1 MLRYTVILFI
11 LISICFSLPAQEE
24 TSIESLTNQLEQ
36 IENNPVKKAEI
47 LNKLGYAYWNKQQYT
62 KAISSFEAS
71 IQINQELKNNNAI
84 KTLYYNIGL
93 IYSEENKY
101 NLALEAFEKGLQNAR
116 NLKQK
121 HGIYNGLINK
131 ASSLQLLENYTEAS
145 ELLQE
150 ALSLAKEM
158 NDLKKTRTVYG
169 MLAEGYEA
177 AGNSQE
183 AMKYFDLFS
192 TIDKHI
198 KAEEIK
204 EITAQSK
211 EEVEKA
217 KAEKTAREKELDKT
231 TSQLA
236 VTKDSLKKTEE
247 LVLKKQL
254 ELQLKA
260 AQEKRLQEQLK
271 NERLIRYGLVSFA
284 VFVLLFVFIIYSQFR
299 QKKKANQKLAESN
312 RQINQQKEEIEQQR
326 DLANKQKQKITD
338 SIQYARRIQ
347 TALLPPENYISRVLP
362 EHFVFFK
369 PRDIVS
375 GDFYWLT
382 SKDEKVIF
390 AAADCT
396 GHGVPGAFMSM
407 LGIAFLNEIVNKI
420 TENEHIYSLQ
430 ANEILNQL
438 RSYVIESL
446 RQTGKKDEAKDGID
460 IAICILDL
468 KSNKLQ
474 YAGAHNPLI
483 IIREHQI
490 LQIKADRMPVSF
502 RKNAKESFTNHE
514 IEIKPEDRIY
524 MYSDGFP
531 DQIGGKKGMKYMS
544 RKFKELLLSIHRED
558 FTKQK
563 EILEQTFTEWK
574 GDYAQLD
581 DILVAAFKPR
591 IKKPVPPEREH
602 YDFSDKTILIAE
614 DTEMNFIF
622 LKEALKNTGATIL
635 WAKDGEEAIK
645 ISEKEDQI
653 DLILM
658 DINMPGLDGFETT
671 KRIKSRHSIP
681 VIAQTAL
688 SIDDA
693 DKKAKEVGCDDFILK
708 PIRLKA
714 FLETLNTYLK

>member
-1 MLRYTVILFI
+1 MLRYLILLLYFF
-11 LISICFSLPAQEE
+11 SICFPLHSQEE
-24 TSIESLTNQLEQ
+24 TNIENLKNQLSQ
-36 IENNPVKKAEI
+36 QENNPVQKAEV
-47 LNKLGYAYWNKQQYT
+47 LNKLGYAYWNNQKYN

-71 IQINQELKNNNAI
+71 IQINQELKNTNAI

-93 IYSEENKY
+93 IYSEQNKY

-116 NLKQK
+116 KLKQNY
-121 HGIYNGLINK
+121 GIYNGLINK
-131 ASSLQLLENYTEAS
+131 ASSLQLLEKYREAS
-145 ELLQE
+145 EILQE
-150 ALSLAKEM
+150 ALNLAKEM

-177 AGNSQE
+177 LGNSQE

-198 KAEEIK
+198 KTEEIK

-217 KAEKTAREKELDKT
+217 KAEKDAREKELHKT
-231 TSQLA
+231 TSKLTDTQ
-236 VTKDSLKKTEE
+236 DSLKKTEE
-247 LVLKKQL
+247 LVLEKQL

-271 NERLIRYGLVSFA
+271 NERLIRYGLMVFA
-284 VFVLLFVFIIYSQFR
+284 IFILLFILIIYSQFR

-312 RQINQQKEEIEQQR
+312 RQVNQQKKEIEQQR
-326 DLANKQKQKITD
+326 DLANRQKQKMTD

-347 TALLPPENYISRVLP
+347 TALLPPDNYISRVLP
-362 EHFVFFK
+362 DHFIFFK

-446 RQTGKKDEAKDGID
+446 RQSGRKDEAKDGID
-460 IAICILDL
+460 IAICVLNL

-483 IIREHQI
+483 IIRENKI
-490 LQIKADRMPVSF
+490 IQIKADRMPVSF

-531 DQIGGKKGMKYMS
+531 DQIGGDKGMKYMS
-544 RKFKELLLSIHRED
+544 RKFKELLLSIHQED
-558 FTKQK
+558 FSKQK
-563 EILEQTFTEWK
+563 EILEHTFMEWK
-574 GDYAQLD
+574 GEYAQLD
-581 DILVAAFKPR
+581 DILVAGFKPR
-591 IKKPVPPEREH
+591 IKKSVPSEREH

-671 KRIKSRHSIP
+671 KQIKQRHNIP

-693 DKKAKEVGCDDFILK
+693 EKKAIEAGCDDFILK